1 MTTQGYLLYKLQE
14 IEVQILK
21 HQKRLGDIATELANN
36 AGIQQ
41 AQRAV
46 DTATQAVTPL
56 NTKATDLN
64 LQLQSVRSKRD
75 ATEKRLYSGTVKNP
89 KELTDMQNEIASLQ
103 KRDDELDEMLLEAML
118 YLEEAQAQ
126 LAKATQNLKDV
137 TAQVETE
144 HQTILTEKSKLET
157 QVKTLQA
164 QRQEALKP
172 ISASAMQTYNAL
184 RPQKANQPMA
194 LLQGQ
199 TCGVCGI
206 EQNSIIVQAVRKGEE
221 LTPCKNCRRI
231 LVVPS

>member
-14 IEVQILK
+14 IELQILK

-36 AGIQQ
+36 ASIQQ

-46 DTATQAVTPL
+46 DTASQAVTPL

-75 ATEKRLYSGTVKNP
+75 ATEKRLYSGAVKNP
-89 KELTDMQNEIASLQ
+89 KELTDMQNEIATLQ
-103 KRDDELDEMLLEAML
+103 KRDAELDELLLEAML
-118 YLEEAQAQ
+118 YLEEAQGT
-126 LAKATQNLKDV
+126 LAKATQALKDV
-137 TAQVETE
+137 TTQVESEQHT
-144 HQTILTEKSKLET
+144 LLAEKTRLEA

-172 ISASAMQTYNAL
+172 ISATALQTYNAL

-206 EQNSIIVQAVRKGEE
+206 EQNSIIAQAVRKGED
-221 LTPCKNCRRI
+221 LTHCKNCRRI
-231 LVVPS
+231 LVVLV